1 MTRYMTTI
9 KSLAEH
15 IDKVARRPV
24 PEHRPEG
31 PVKHDG
37 PHSASFSKEEIHAA
51 SLLHAAP
58 GDGSAPER
66 ARRMAALQQR
76 MGNARLSRLLDEVG
90 APDPHTHRSANVP
103 KRK

>member
-1 MTRYMTTI
+1 MTTI
-9 KSLAEH
+9 KTLAEH
-15 IDKVARRPV
+15 MDKVARRPV
-24 PEHRPEG
+24 PEHLPEG

-37 PHSASFSKEEIHAA
+37 PHSVSFSKEDVHAA

-76 MGNARLSRLLDEVG
+76 MGNARLSRLLDEIG
-90 APDPHTHRSANVP
+90 APHPHAHPSPEIP

>member
-1 MTRYMTTI
+1 MMTTI
-9 KSLAEH
+9 KAMAEH
-15 IDKVARRPV
+15 MDKVARRPV
-24 PEHRPEG
+24 PEHLPEG

-37 PHSASFSKEEIHAA
+37 PHVASFSKEEIHAA

-66 ARRMAALQQR
+66 ARRMAALQR
-76 MGNARLSRLLDEVG
+76 CMGNARLCRLLDEIGVR
-90 APDPHTHRSANVP
+90 DPHAHPSQEIP

>member
-1 MTRYMTTI
+1 MTTI
-9 KSLAEH
+9 KAMAEH
-15 IDKVARRPV
+15 MDKVARRPV
-24 PEHRPEG
+24 PEHLPEG

-37 PHSASFSKEEIHAA
+37 PHVASFSKEEIHAA

-66 ARRMAALQQR
+66 ARRMAALQR
-76 MGNARLSRLLDEVG
+76 CMGNARLCRLLDEIGVR
-90 APDPHTHRSANVP
+90 DPHAHPSQEIP

>member
-1 MTRYMTTI
+1 MTTT
-9 KSLAEH
+9 KALAEH
-15 IDKVARRPV
+15 MDKVARRPV
-24 PEHRPEG
+24 PEHMPDG

-66 ARRMAALQQR
+66 ARRMAALQHC
-76 MGNARLSRLLDEVG
+76 MGNARLCRLLDEIG
-90 APDPHTHRSANVP
+90 APAPHPHPSPEIP
-103 KRK
+103 KRT